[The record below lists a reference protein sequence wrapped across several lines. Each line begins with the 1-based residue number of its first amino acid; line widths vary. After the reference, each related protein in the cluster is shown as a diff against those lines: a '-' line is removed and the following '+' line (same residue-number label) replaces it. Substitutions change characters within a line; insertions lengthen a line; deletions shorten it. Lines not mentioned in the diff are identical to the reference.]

1 MQRFLRSSCLILA
14 SMMVSL
20 AYGEEQSPQTLSE
33 QLADTAKKSSTR
45 LTPEMLQAMQ
55 QAVEEVRATGI
66 EKSAKQVG
74 DAAIDAK
81 LKGWNGET
89 VQLSELWN
97 DGPIVLMWYRGGWC
111 PYCNLQLQAMQKT
124 LKAIEGTG
132 AKLVVLTPELP
143 EKAKETA
150 AANDVEFV
158 ALHDE
163 GNATARKYGLV
174 FKLAES
180 IIPVYRDRLKL
191 AEYNGNDTMEL
202 PLSATYVI
210 DRGGRITYAFLDA
223 DYKKR
228 AEPADVVAA
237 VRKLAV
243 RKLAGPPRVG
253 DAAPEFQLQTPDG
266 RVVKLSDTLKH
277 GPAVVVVLRGYPG
290 YQCPICTRQVGSLI
304 SSGKDFAAKDATV
317 ILVYP
322 GPAKGLAAKAQ
333 EFVKGSQLPDN
344 FEFVIDPGYA
354 VTKSYS
360 LRWNAPQETAYPSTF
375 VVGKDGTID
384 FAVVSKSH
392 GGRADTASVLKALGS
407 EVAE

>member
-1 MQRFLRSSCLILA
+1 MLRFIHITCMLLVSLV
-14 SMMVSL
+14 VSL
-20 AYGEEQSPQTLSE
+20 AYGQEQPAQTLSA
-33 QLADTAKKSSTR
+33 QLADAAKKSTTR
-45 LTPEMLQAMQ
+45 LPPEMLQAMQ

-74 DAAIDAK
+74 DAALDAK
-81 LKGWNGET
+81 LMGWNGEA
-89 VQLSELWN
+89 VQLSELWTE
-97 DGPIVLMWYRGGWC
+97 GPIVLMWYRGGWC
-111 PYCNLQLQAMQKT
+111 PYCNLQLQAMQKA

-150 AANDVEFV
+150 AANDVDFV

-174 FKLAES
+174 FPLAES
-180 IIPVYRDRLKL
+180 IVPLYRDRLKL
-191 AEYNGNDTMEL
+191 AEYNGSDAMEL

-210 DRGGRITYAFLDA
+210 GKGGRITYAFLDA

-237 VRKLAV
+237 VRKLGV
-243 RKLAGPPRVG
+243 RKLTSPPMIG
-253 DAAPEFQLQTPDG
+253 DAAPEFELQTPDG
-266 RVVKLSDTLKH
+266 RMVKLSETLQR

-304 SSGKDFAAKDATV
+304 GSAKDFAAKDATV

-322 GPAKGLAAKAQ
+322 GPAEVLAAKAQ
-333 EFVKGSQLPDN
+333 EFLKGSQLPEG
-344 FEFVIDPGYA
+344 FEFVIDPGYSF
-354 VTKSYS
+354 TDSYS
-360 LRWNAPQETAYPSTF
+360 LRCNAPQETAYPSTF
-375 VVGKDGTID
+375 VVGKDGKID
-384 FAVVSKSH
+384 FAVVSNSH
-392 GGRADTASVLKALGS
+392 GGRADTTEVINAL
-407 EVAE
+407 